1 MRKTLHLACLI
12 ILVSAWILPA
22 PALGADLSP
31 SAAPETGMA
40 AGILVDTSTGKV
52 LWSKNPTSARSP
64 ASLTK
69 VLTAL
74 TVLEYSALDG
84 YTTISRAA
92 RTVDGGRMYAEEG
105 WRFTMRDLLWGL
117 LLQSGNDAAIALA
130 ENASP
135 DGSVEGFMAM
145 ANALASRLGA
155 DSSNFV
161 NPHGLDAQ
169 GQVSTARDL
178 AVITQA
184 ALENPHFAEMVSTK
198 THNVPWG
205 DGKPHTF
212 INHNKLLWRYEG
224 TIGVKTGFTNQSGP
238 SLISAVQREGSTLI
252 AVVLGSGDHY
262 GESTALYDWAFAN
275 LDELRAGSQD
285 ELRPNSPSDTIALQT
300 SSSVDH
306 AGIPGTPIH
315 ERIPVVLLTAI
326 LGATL
331 VTGALVRRVGLYH
344 QNP

>member
-1 MRKTLHLACLI
+1 
-12 ILVSAWILPA
+12 
-22 PALGADLSP
+22 
-31 SAAPETGMA
+31 
-40 AGILVDTSTGKV
+40 
-52 LWSKNPTSARSP
+52 
-64 ASLTK
+64 
-69 VLTAL
+69 
-74 TVLEYSALDG
+74 
-84 YTTISRAA
+84 
-92 RTVDGGRMYAEEG
+92 MYAEEG

-178 AVITQA
+178 ALITQA
-184 ALENPHFAEMVSTK
+184 ALENPRFVKMVSTK
-198 THNVPWG
+198 THNVAWG

-238 SLISAVQREGSTLI
+238 SLISAVRRDGSTLI

-262 GESTALYDWAFAN
+262 GESIALYDWAFAN
-275 LDELRAGSQD
+275 LDELRASSQD
-285 ELRPNSPSDTIALQT
+285 ELRPNPSSDTIALQT

-306 AGIPGTPIH
+306 AGISGDRID
-315 ERIPVVLLTAI
+315 ESIPVVLLTAV

-331 VTGALVRRVGLYH
+331 VTGALLRRVGFYH
-344 QNP
+344 RNR